1 MKIPLDRQAKTPIYL
16 QIRDRISHL
25 IQTGHLATDTQL
37 PSIRTLAR
45 TVNVNKL
52 TVLEA
57 YSVLEADGL
66 VRVKKGA
73 GYFINPINTS
83 HLTNHPFDAARAK
96 TGKFLDQSTDSF
108 TGQDTQ
114 RLLSHPQSALG
125 ALHKGSFNP
134 AQTVIIPTQGISAF
148 SDIYAASLHSHT
160 LEDYVDF
167 GLGFPQPTGLD
178 DLTRIARRAMKEAHT
193 FFHPGDPQG
202 DLELRGQ
209 ISQLLIQQ
217 GLEISP
223 NHLLVTSGSMQ
234 SLSLLSAHFV
244 SPSDWVIVEAP
255 TYHGFLSILQQR
267 GAQII
272 GIPMT
277 PHGMNLD
284 LLSRYLQSH
293 RPRLIYTMSSLQN
306 PTGITTS
313 ANHRRQLL
321 SLAEEYDCLIVE
333 DNAYEP
339 LSFSTTP
346 PPIKAFDTHH
356 RVIYVG
362 TFSKTLMPGLRVGYT
377 AITGSQRQA
386 LIERKLLHDFHIST
400 ASQVILKEYLSSGH
414 YRRHLS
420 KLRTLHRDR
429 RDHMIEMLVRY
440 FPTEVTWTV
449 PNGGT
454 FLWIQLPDAL
464 SLSNVCNAA
473 IAQKVLVGSGAAFFP
488 TQQGYPAMRLN
499 FSLPPDKTKRGIKVL
514 GDILK
519 QAMMATT

>member
-1 MKIPLDRQAKTPIYL
+1 MKIPLNRQAKTPIYL

-25 IQTGHLATDTQL
+25 IQTGHLEPNAQL
-37 PSIRTLAR
+37 PSIRALAQ

-66 VRVKKGA
+66 VQAKKGA
-73 GYFINPINTS
+73 GYFINPRS
-83 HLTNHPFDAARAK
+83 DAAAQAQPAPPK
-96 TGKFLDQSTDSF
+96 S
-108 TGQDTQ
+108 
-114 RLLSHPQSALG
+114 
-125 ALHKGSFNP
+125 SFNP
-134 AQTVIIPTQGISAF
+134 AQNVIIPTQGINSF
-148 SDIYAASLHSHT
+148 PDIYAASLRSHIRQ
-160 LEDYVDF
+160 DCIDF
-167 GLGFPQPTGLD
+167 GLGFPQPTGLE

-202 DLELRGQ
+202 DPELRSQ
-209 ISQLLIQQ
+209 IAQILIQQ

-223 NHLLVTSGSMQ
+223 ENLLITSGSMQ
-234 SLSLLSAHFV
+234 SLALLADHFI
-244 SPSDWVIVEAP
+244 SPGDWVVVEAP

-277 PHGMNLD
+277 PDGMNLD

-313 ANHRRQLL
+313 AAHRRQLL
-321 SLAEEYDCLIVE
+321 ALAENFDCVIVE

-339 LSFSTTP
+339 LSFEATP
-346 PPIKAFDTHH
+346 PPIKAFDTAD

-362 TFSKTLMPGLRVGYT
+362 TFSKTLMPGLRIGYT
-377 AITGSQRQA
+377 AITGNQQKS
-386 LIERKLLHDFHIST
+386 LIERKLLHDFHISM

-414 YRRHLS
+414 YRKRLN
-420 KLRTLHRDR
+420 KVRKLHRDR
-429 RDHMIEMLVRY
+429 RDHTIEMLHQH

-454 FLWIQLPDAL
+454 FLWIQLPDSL
-464 SLSNVCNAA
+464 SLSEVCNAA
-473 IAQKVLVGSGAAFFP
+473 ATQKVLVGSGTAFFP

-499 FSLPPDKTKRGIKVL
+499 FSLPPEDTERGIRIL
-514 GDILK
+514 GGILSK
-519 QAMMATT
+519 ALSQTVNRVTIHQQP